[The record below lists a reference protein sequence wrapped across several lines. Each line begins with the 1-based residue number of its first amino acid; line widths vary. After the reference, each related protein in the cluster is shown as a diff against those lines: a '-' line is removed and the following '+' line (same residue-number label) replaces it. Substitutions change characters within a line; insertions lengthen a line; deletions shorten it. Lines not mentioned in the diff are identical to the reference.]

1 MRCSLWIVIPHSYE
15 QAYDRYIKEAES
27 AGEGL
32 SSDWIDKIQNGKIDI
47 ETITDSDLKEKISDY
62 KNW

>member
-1 MRCSLWIVIPHSYE
+1 MTDILKKLNQPERVF
-15 QAYDRYIKEAES
+15 
-27 AGEGL
+27 